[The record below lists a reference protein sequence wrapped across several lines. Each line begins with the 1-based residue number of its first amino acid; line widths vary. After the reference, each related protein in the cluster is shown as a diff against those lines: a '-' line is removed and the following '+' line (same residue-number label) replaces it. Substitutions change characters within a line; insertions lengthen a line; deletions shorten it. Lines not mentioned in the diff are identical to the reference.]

1 MIALKME
8 DLKACTSQLFVG
20 NTFDPWLL
28 REASITTFNTF
39 MIDGRV
45 RQGYYTELEMEENQ
59 IEKLS
64 AWKVLRPIC
73 FSLIKG
79 KKLPGSFHIML
90 QYPPKNVK
98 EFLQSAG
105 LGYSEEQVGGLYIN
119 FRYEDHVL
127 SCVTGISLNIFTM
140 DRQMDREWDK
150 FVRMYL
156 KGKSLPFTE
165 G

>member
-1 MIALKME
+1 
-8 DLKACTSQLFVG
+8 
-20 NTFDPWLL
+20 
-28 REASITTFNTF
+28 
-39 MIDGRV
+39 
-45 RQGYYTELEMEENQ
+45 
-59 IEKLS
+59 
-64 AWKVLRPIC
+64 
-73 FSLIKG
+73 
-79 KKLPGSFHIML
+79 ML